1 MTMAEKYLMGATAS
15 ELDRMLFQGEMF
27 RPEAERLLDRCGP
40 GPGARAVDVGC
51 GPLGILD
58 LLSERVGPD
67 GEVVGLDVQG
77 EMLALA
83 RRVLADRNARNVRLV
98 ESDAAAT
105 TEEKGSF
112 DFVHTRLVLMNVPH
126 SADVLAAMVALGRPG
141 ATIAVQDVDWVSRVC
156 DPPHPAWT
164 ELVDLIAELW
174 RLNGMDVHL
183 GRRLP
188 RLLHEAGL
196 TDVGVD
202 AGIRVFQNDHPYQT
216 LVVDRAELCREA
228 LVEHRLIGHAALDRL
243 TGALREHLAQPGTI
257 VVHPILFQAWGRV
270 PDGTGTGSVSGP

>member
-1 MTMAEKYLMGATAS
+1 MTMAEKYLMGAATS

-58 LLSERVGPD
+58 MLSDRVGPD
-67 GEVVGLDVQG
+67 GEVVGLDVQP

-83 RRVLADRNARNVRLV
+83 RKVLADRKSANVRLV
-98 ESDAAAT
+98 EEDAADT
-105 TEEKGSF
+105 TEVRGSF

-126 SADVLAAMVALGRPG
+126 SADVLSSMIALARPG
-141 ATIAVQDVDWVSRVC
+141 GTVAVQDVDWISRVC

-188 RLLHEAGL
+188 RLLREAGL

-228 LVEHRLIGHAALDRL
+228 LVERQLIGHAELDRL
-243 TGALREHLAQPGTI
+243 IGALRDHLAQPGTI
-257 VVHPILFQAWGRV
+257 VVHPILFQAWGRI
-270 PDGTGTGSVSGP
+270 PDEPAAGTLRES